1 MKESVVINCFPSSVS
16 QYQRGYAVVAIDV
29 IRATTMAITSVT
41 LGRRCFVAD
50 TLESA
55 QRIAT
60 NLPDAL
66 LAGELGG
73 DVPDGFDMNNSPSQL
88 ALRDDVERPIV
99 VLSTSGTQ
107 LACSASRCEEPAYLA
122 CFRNFTAVA
131 RQLAGRH
138 ERVAVIGAGSR
149 NEFREEDQM
158 CCAWIAEQ
166 LMKAGYVAENRQ
178 TKEVI
183 ERWSGLPPAACS
195 ISNSV
200 AYLRRTGQLEDFD
213 FIMAHIDD
221 LDVVYTVQGDEV
233 VAGAGSVLCD
243 AARAR
248 VHPASGTLAESGEST
263 VPDRRTI
270 SLPTR
275 ARQMLP
281 TSDAEHAPDSTQAV
295 VAPTRAVSMGGL

>member
-60 NLPDAL
+60 NLPHAL

-73 DVPDGFDMNNSPSQL
+73 DMPDGFDMNNSPAQL
-88 ALRDDVERPIV
+88 ARRDDVERPIV

-107 LACSASRCEEPAYLA
+107 LACNSSRCEEPAYLA

-158 CCAWIAEQ
+158 CCAWIDEQ
-166 LMKAGYVAENRQ
+166 LIKAGFVAEDRQ
-178 TKEVI
+178 TMEVI

-221 LDVVYTVQGDEV
+221 LDVVYTMQGDEV
-233 VAGAGSVLCD
+233 VAGAGSVVCES
-243 AARAR
+243 ATR
-248 VHPASGTLAESGEST
+248 VHPASGTFLAESKEST
-263 VPDRRTI
+263 VLDRLTI
-270 SLPTR
+270 SLPTK
-275 ARQMLP
+275 ARQVHP
-281 TSDAEHAPDSTQAV
+281 TSGAEHAPDPTHAV
-295 VAPTRAVSMGGL
+295 VGPT